1 MADYSVLAREGDNPG
16 ETAVF
21 IREGFSWW
29 AFVLPPLWALYHRHF
44 VLAAILVLATVV
56 LDQLA
61 ETLPNAMVWSVAMQ
75 FLFAVVI
82 GFNAASLR
90 KFFLQAR
97 HFRVISAVTA
107 DNSSE
112 AEIHFF
118 ATLPAAKSSVPAP
131 SQKPVSDILGL
142 FAGNATP

>member
-61 ETLPNAMVWSVAMQ
+61 KTLPNAMVWSVAMQ

-112 AEIHFF
+112 AEIRFF
-118 ATLPAAKSSVPAP
+118 ASLPSPNSPNLTP
-131 SQKPVSDILGL
+131 SRFQASDVLGL